1 MALISRITR
10 LSSYTLYS
18 GTLSSSCSVYN
29 VLNIP
34 CCEYKLFMTAPKF
47 PNLFLENLSCRRY
60 SSQSNK
66 GFHKN
71 TSEQTEFVQ
80 AVPKKDLS
88 QRERLKQAVKEY
100 GTTLIVFHV
109 GISLMSLG
117 LSYLAVSNGVDPV
130 KIFTFLGFSESV
142 ISSKVAVEGSTFVIA
157 YGVHKVFAPVRI
169 GITLSCVP
177 FIVRYL
183 RKIKWLKPPVKK
195 I

>member
-1 MALISRITR
+1 MASISRITR
-10 LSSYTLYS
+10 LFSYTLYS
-18 GTLSSSCSVYN
+18 ETLSSSCSVYS

-34 CCEYKLFMTAPKF
+34 CKYKLFIKAPKF
-47 PNLFLENLSCRRY
+47 PNLFLDNLSCRKY

-66 GFHKN
+66 DLHKN

-117 LSYLAVSNGVDPV
+117 LSYLAVSNGVDP
-130 KIFTFLGFSESV
+130 
-142 ISSKVAVEGSTFVIA
+142 
-157 YGVHKVFAPVRI
+157 
-169 GITLSCVP
+169 
-177 FIVRYL
+177 
-183 RKIKWLKPPVKK
+183 
-195 I
+195 